1 MPKGYAHLSELEL
14 VRKMETHRRLA
25 AACAA
30 ELLRRAYEAP
40 SSDEGSDALP
50 A

>member
-1 MPKGYAHLSELEL
+1 MSKTYAKLTELEL

-30 ELLRRAYEAP
+30 ELLRRADMLDAP
-40 SSDEGSDALP
+40 KDGA